1 MKTQKTEQP
10 KQSLE
15 RVMELEES
23 AFLTS
28 DYTILQSYTH
38 QDSMVVAQ
46 KQKYRPMK
54 QDRKP
59 ISKPMHL
66 WVPYF

>member
-46 KQKYRPMK
+46 KQKYRSK
-54 QDRKP
+54 EQNRKP
-59 ISKPMHL
+59 RDKCMHL
-66 WVPYF
+66 WTPYL